1 MYYGSIYLTKLQSH
15 EILNLLLSSDELG
28 FQPLVTY
35 IQDTLI
41 EKHYDFII
49 ENIIETI
56 ELTYQKATFNKLWK
70 YCLQQ
75 ICINPDYCLFKSI
88 KFLSFNP
95 AIFRN
100 NFKTR
105 QF

>member
-56 ELTYQKATFNKLWK
+56 ELTYQKRLLISYGNIVFN
-70 YCLQQ
+70 
-75 ICINPDYCLFKSI
+75 NPDYCLFKSI